1 MAEVKVANLHEKCGV
16 FGIYC
21 PGEDV
26 ARLTFFALFALQHRG
41 QESAGIA
48 TADNKKIQFY
58 GDMGLVSQV
67 FDENALSQ
75 LSGHIAIGHNR
86 YSTTGSS
93 RRVNIQPIVLGTGD
107 DTLALAHNGNIVNS
121 EHLQRELS
129 DQGYIFHS
137 STDTEVVGDLILS
150 APSTDWIERIRYAM
164 RRLQG
169 AYSMTMLT
177 KDALYVIRD
186 PWGVRPLCLGSL
198 NGGFV
203 AASET
208 CALDHIGAKF
218 IRIVEPGEIVRI
230 SDNGIESFR
239 EPARKH
245 ALCIFEFIYFA
256 RPDSIMNGQLIYPTR
271 QEMGAQLSVEHPV
284 EVDAVMGVPD
294 SATAAGIG
302 YAQKANK
309 PYVEGLLKNRYVGR
323 TFIAPDQRIRDL
335 GVQLKF
341 NPLPQVL
348 SGKRLAVV
356 DDSIVR
362 GTTTPKVVNLLRR
375 AGAKEVHMRICAPP
389 IKYPCFFGVDMAT
402 RKQLIA
408 AHRSVEEIRQFIG
421 ADSLGYL
428 SFDGL
433 MKSVNLPRDSFCTA
447 CFTGDY
453 PIPVQLEM
461 DKLALETPFVQ
472 PSACERSPESH

>member
-1 MAEVKVANLHEKCGV
+1 MNVVDLHEKCGV

-48 TADNKKIQFY
+48 TADGKKIQFF

-67 FDENALSQ
+67 FDETSLGQ

-93 RRVNIQPIVLGTGD
+93 RSINIQPLVLGMGN
-107 DTLALAHNGNIVNS
+107 DTIAIANNGNIVNA
-121 EHLQRELS
+121 EHLYHELC
-129 DQGYIFHS
+129 DQGYNFRS
-137 STDTEVVGDLILS
+137 STDTEGIGDLILS
-150 APSTDWIERIRYAM
+150 APSLDWIERIRYAM

-169 AYSMTMLT
+169 AYSMVMVN
-177 KDALYVIRD
+177 KDALFVVRD

-203 AASET
+203 VASES
-208 CALDHIGAKF
+208 CALDHIGAKL
-218 IRIVEPGEIVRI
+218 IREIEPGEIVRI
-230 SDNGIESFR
+230 SQNGVESFP
-239 EPARKH
+239 EPVRKR

-271 QEMGAQLSVEHPV
+271 QAMGEQLAIEHPV
-284 EVDAVMGVPD
+284 DVDSVMGVPD

-302 YAQKANK
+302 YAHKANR
-309 PYVEGLLKNRYVGR
+309 PYCEGLLKNRYVGR

-341 NPLPQVL
+341 NPLPQLLKGQRMV
-348 SGKRLAVV
+348 VV

-375 AGAKEVHMRICAPP
+375 AGAKEIHMRICAPP
-389 IKYPCFFGVDMAT
+389 IKHPCFFGVDMAT
-402 RKQLIA
+402 RKELIA
-408 AHRSVEEIRQFIG
+408 SHKSIEEIRQFIG

-428 SFDGL
+428 SLEGL
-433 MKSVNLPRDSFCTA
+433 LKSVNLPADSFCTA
-447 CFTGDY
+447 CFTGNY

-461 DKLALETPFVQ
+461 DKLALENN
-472 PSACERSPESH
+472 

>member
-1 MAEVKVANLHEKCGV
+1 MANLHEECGV

-48 TADNKKIQFY
+48 TADSKKIQFY

-75 LSGHIAIGHNR
+75 LTGHIAIGHNR

-93 RRVNIQPIVLGTGD
+93 RRMNIQPLVLGTGS
-107 DTLALAHNGNIVNS
+107 DTIAIGNNGNIVNS
-121 EHLQRELS
+121 AHLYRELCE
-129 DQGYIFHS
+129 QGYNFRS

-150 APSTDWIERIRYAM
+150 APSMDWIERIRYAI

-169 AYSMTMLT
+169 AYSTVMLT
-177 KDALYVIRD
+177 KDALYVFRD

-203 AASET
+203 VASES
-208 CALDHIGAKF
+208 CALDHIGAKL
-218 IRIVEPGEIVRI
+218 IRSVEPGEILRI
-230 SDNGIESFR
+230 SQNGVESFH
-239 EPARKH
+239 EPARKR
-245 ALCIFEFIYFA
+245 ALCIFEFTYFA
-256 RPDSIMNGQLIYPTR
+256 RPDSIINGQLVYPTR
-271 QEMGAQLSVEHPV
+271 LAMGANLSLEHPV
-284 EVDAVMGVPD
+284 EADAVMGVPD

-302 YAQKANK
+302 YAQAANK
-309 PYVEGLLKNRYVGR
+309 PYCEGLLKNRYVGR

-335 GVQLKF
+335 GVQMKF
-341 NPLPQVL
+341 NPMSQMLK
-348 SGKRLAVV
+348 GKRMVVV

-362 GTTTPKVVNLLRR
+362 GTTTPKVVNLIRQ
-375 AGAKEVHMRICAPP
+375 AGAKEIHMRICIPP

-402 RKQLIA
+402 RKELIA
-408 AHRSVEEIRQFIG
+408 SHKSVEEIRQFIG
-421 ADSLGYL
+421 ADSLGYISL
-428 SFDGL
+428 EGL
-433 MKSVNLPRDSFCTA
+433 LKSVNLPGDSFCTA
-447 CFTGDY
+447 CFTGEY

-461 DKLALETPFVQ
+461 DKLALEN
-472 PSACERSPESH
+472 S

>member
-1 MAEVKVANLHEKCGV
+1 MKVANLHEKCGV

-48 TADNKKIQFY
+48 TADGKKIQFY

-67 FDENALSQ
+67 FDENSLGQ
-75 LSGHIAIGHNR
+75 LTGHIAIGHNR

-93 RRVNIQPIVLGTGD
+93 RRINIQPVLLGIGVD
-107 DTLALAHNGNIVNS
+107 NLALAHNGNIVNS
-121 EHLQRELS
+121 EHLFHELC
-129 DQGYIFHS
+129 DQGYNFRT
-137 STDTEVVGDLILS
+137 STDTEVIGNLILS

-177 KDALYVIRD
+177 KDALYAVRD
-186 PWGVRPLCLGSL
+186 PWGIRPLCFGSL

-203 AASET
+203 VASES
-208 CALDHIGAKF
+208 CALDHIGAKL
-218 IRIVEPGEIVRI
+218 IREIEPGEILRI
-230 SDNGIESFR
+230 SQNGVESFR
-239 EPARKH
+239 EPIRKR

-271 QEMGAQLSVEHPV
+271 QAMGAQLSIEHPV
-284 EVDAVMGVPD
+284 EADSVMGVPD

-302 YAQKANK
+302 YAQKANL
-309 PYVEGLLKNRYVGR
+309 PYCEGLLKNRYVGR

-348 SGKRLAVV
+348 KGQRMVVV

-362 GTTTPKVVNLLRR
+362 GTTTPKVMNLLRR
-375 AGAKEVHMRICAPP
+375 AGAKEIHMRVCAPP

-402 RKQLIA
+402 RKELIA
-408 AHRSVEEIRQFIG
+408 AHKSVEEIRQFIG
-421 ADSLGYL
+421 ADTLGYL
-428 SFDGL
+428 SLDGL

-461 DKLALETPFVQ
+461 DKLALET
-472 PSACERSPESH
+472 S

>member
-1 MAEVKVANLHEKCGV
+1 MKVTNLHEKCGV

-48 TADNKKIQFY
+48 TADGKKIQFY

-67 FDENALSQ
+67 FDENSLGQ
-75 LSGHIAIGHNR
+75 LTGHIAIGHNR

-93 RRVNIQPIVLGTGD
+93 RRINIQPVLLGIGVD
-107 DTLALAHNGNIVNS
+107 NLALAHNGNIVNS
-121 EHLQRELS
+121 EHLFHELC
-129 DQGYIFHS
+129 DQGYNFRT
-137 STDTEVVGDLILS
+137 STDTEVIGNLILS
-150 APSTDWIERIRYAM
+150 APAADWVERIKYAM

-177 KDALYVIRD
+177 KDALYAVRD
-186 PWGVRPLCLGSL
+186 PWGIRPLCFGSL

-203 AASET
+203 VASES
-208 CALDHIGAKF
+208 CALDHIGAKL
-218 IRIVEPGEIVRI
+218 IREIEPGEILRI
-230 SDNGIESFR
+230 SQNGVESFR
-239 EPARKH
+239 ESIRKR

-271 QEMGAQLSVEHPV
+271 QAMGAQLSIEHPV
-284 EVDAVMGVPD
+284 AADSVMGVPD

-302 YAQKANK
+302 YAQKANL
-309 PYVEGLLKNRYVGR
+309 PYCEGLLKNRYVGR

-348 SGKRLAVV
+348 KGQRMVVV

-362 GTTTPKVVNLLRR
+362 GTTTPKVMNLLRR
-375 AGAKEVHMRICAPP
+375 AGAKEIHMRVCAPP

-402 RKQLIA
+402 RKELIA
-408 AHRSVEEIRQFIG
+408 AHKSVEEIRQFIG

-428 SFDGL
+428 SLDGL

-461 DKLALETPFVQ
+461 DKLALENT
-472 PSACERSPESH
+472 

>member
-1 MAEVKVANLHEKCGV
+1 VKVTSLHEKCGV

-48 TADNKKIQFY
+48 TADGKKIQFY

-67 FDENALSQ
+67 FDENSLGQ
-75 LSGHIAIGHNR
+75 LTGHIAIGHNR

-93 RRVNIQPIVLGTGD
+93 RRINIQPVLLGIGVD
-107 DTLALAHNGNIVNS
+107 NLALAHNGNIVNS
-121 EHLQRELS
+121 EHLFHELC
-129 DQGYIFHS
+129 DQGYNFRT
-137 STDTEVVGDLILS
+137 STDTEVIGNLILS
-150 APSTDWIERIRYAM
+150 APATDWIERIRYAM

-169 AYSMTMLT
+169 AYSITMLT
-177 KDALYVIRD
+177 KDALYAVRD
-186 PWGVRPLCLGSL
+186 PCGVRPLCFGSL

-203 AASET
+203 VASES
-208 CALDHIGAKF
+208 CALDHIGAKL
-218 IRIVEPGEIVRI
+218 IREIEPGEILRI
-230 SDNGIESFR
+230 SQNGVESFR
-239 EPARKH
+239 EPIRKR

-271 QEMGAQLSVEHPV
+271 QAMGAQLSIEHPV
-284 EVDAVMGVPD
+284 EADSVMGVPD

-302 YAQKANK
+302 YAQKANL
-309 PYVEGLLKNRYVGR
+309 PYCEGLLKNRYVGR

-348 SGKRLAVV
+348 KGQRMVVV

-362 GTTTPKVVNLLRR
+362 GTTTPKVMNLLRR
-375 AGAKEVHMRICAPP
+375 AGAKEIHMRVCAPP

-402 RKQLIA
+402 RKELIA
-408 AHRSVEEIRQFIG
+408 SHKSVEEIRQFIG

-428 SFDGL
+428 SLDGL

-461 DKLALETPFVQ
+461 DKLALENT
-472 PSACERSPESH
+472 

>member
-1 MAEVKVANLHEKCGV
+1 VKVTSSHEKCGV

-48 TADNKKIQFY
+48 TADGKKIQFY

-67 FDENALSQ
+67 FDENSLGQ
-75 LSGHIAIGHNR
+75 LTGHIAIGHNR

-93 RRVNIQPIVLGTGD
+93 RRINIQPVLLGIGVD
-107 DTLALAHNGNIVNS
+107 NLALAHNGNIVNS
-121 EHLQRELS
+121 EHLFHELC
-129 DQGYIFHS
+129 DQGYNFRT
-137 STDTEVVGDLILS
+137 STDTEVIGNLILS
-150 APSTDWIERIRYAM
+150 APATDWIERIRYAM

-169 AYSMTMLT
+169 AYSITMLT
-177 KDALYVIRD
+177 KDALYAVRD
-186 PWGVRPLCLGSL
+186 PWGVRPLCFGSL

-203 AASET
+203 VASES
-208 CALDHIGAKF
+208 CALDHIGAKL
-218 IRIVEPGEIVRI
+218 IREIEPGEILSI
-230 SDNGIESFR
+230 SQNGVESFR
-239 EPARKH
+239 EPIRKR

-271 QEMGAQLSVEHPV
+271 QAMGAQLSIEHPV
-284 EVDAVMGVPD
+284 EADSVMGVPD

-302 YAQKANK
+302 YAQKANL
-309 PYVEGLLKNRYVGR
+309 PYCEGLLKNRYVGR

-348 SGKRLAVV
+348 KGQRMVVV

-362 GTTTPKVVNLLRR
+362 GTTTPKVMNLLRR
-375 AGAKEVHMRICAPP
+375 AGAKEIHMRVCAPP

-402 RKQLIA
+402 RKELIA
-408 AHRSVEEIRQFIG
+408 SHKSVEEIRQFIG

-428 SFDGL
+428 SLDGL

-461 DKLALETPFVQ
+461 DKLALENT
-472 PSACERSPESH
+472 

>member
-1 MAEVKVANLHEKCGV
+1 VKVTSSHEKCGV

-48 TADNKKIQFY
+48 TADGKKIQFY

-67 FDENALSQ
+67 FDENSLGQ
-75 LSGHIAIGHNR
+75 LTGHIAIGHNR

-93 RRVNIQPIVLGTGD
+93 RRINIQPVLLGIGVD
-107 DTLALAHNGNIVNS
+107 NLALAHNGNIVNS
-121 EHLQRELS
+121 EHLFHELC
-129 DQGYIFHS
+129 DQGYNFRT
-137 STDTEVVGDLILS
+137 STDTEVIGNLILS
-150 APSTDWIERIRYAM
+150 APATDWIERIRYAM

-169 AYSMTMLT
+169 AYSITMLT
-177 KDALYVIRD
+177 KDALYAVRD
-186 PWGVRPLCLGSL
+186 PWGVRPLCFGSL

-203 AASET
+203 VASES
-208 CALDHIGAKF
+208 CALDHIGAKL
-218 IRIVEPGEIVRI
+218 IREIEPGEILSI
-230 SDNGIESFR
+230 SQNGVESFR
-239 EPARKH
+239 EPIRKR

-271 QEMGAQLSVEHPV
+271 QAMGAQLSIEHPV
-284 EVDAVMGVPD
+284 EADSVMGVPD

-302 YAQKANK
+302 YAQKANL
-309 PYVEGLLKNRYVGR
+309 PYCEGLLKNRYVGR

-348 SGKRLAVV
+348 KGQRMVVV

-362 GTTTPKVVNLLRR
+362 GTTTPKVMNLLRR
-375 AGAKEVHMRICAPP
+375 AGAKEIHMRVCAPP

-402 RKQLIA
+402 RKELIA
-408 AHRSVEEIRQFIG
+408 SHKSVEEIRQFIG

-428 SFDGL
+428 SLDGL
-433 MKSVNLPRDSFCTA
+433 IKSINLPRDSFCTA
-447 CFTGDY
+447 CFSGDY

-461 DKLALETPFVQ
+461 DKLALEN
-472 PSACERSPESH
+472 S

>member
-1 MAEVKVANLHEKCGV
+1 MKVTNLHEKCGV

-48 TADNKKIQFY
+48 TADGKKIQFY

-67 FDENALSQ
+67 FDESSLGQ
-75 LSGHIAIGHNR
+75 LTGHIAIGHNR

-93 RRVNIQPIVLGTGD
+93 RRINIQPVLLGSGAD
-107 DTLALAHNGNIVNS
+107 CLAIAHNGNIVNA
-121 EHLQRELS
+121 EHLFHELC
-129 DQGYIFHS
+129 DQGYSFRT
-137 STDTEVVGDLILS
+137 STDTEVIGNLILS
-150 APSTDWIERIRYAM
+150 APFTDWIERIRYAM

-177 KDALYVIRD
+177 KDALYVVRD
-186 PWGVRPLCLGSL
+186 PWGVRPLCFGSL

-203 AASET
+203 VASES
-208 CALDHIGAKF
+208 CALDHIGAKL
-218 IRIVEPGEIVRI
+218 IREIEPGEIMRI
-230 SDNGIESFR
+230 SQNGVESFR
-239 EPARKH
+239 EPIRKR

-271 QEMGAQLSVEHPV
+271 QAMGAQLSIEHPV
-284 EVDAVMGVPD
+284 AADSVMGVPD

-302 YAQKANK
+302 YAQKADM
-309 PYVEGLLKNRYVGR
+309 PYCEGLLKNRYVGR

-348 SGKRLAVV
+348 KGQRMVVV

-362 GTTTPKVVNLLRR
+362 GTTTPKVMNLLRR
-375 AGAKEVHMRICAPP
+375 AGAKEIHMRVCAPP

-402 RKQLIA
+402 RKELIA
-408 AHRSVEEIRQFIG
+408 AHKSVEEIRQFIG

-428 SFDGL
+428 SLDGL

-461 DKLALETPFVQ
+461 DKLALETN
-472 PSACERSPESH
+472 

>member
-1 MAEVKVANLHEKCGV
+1 VKVANLHEKCGV

-48 TADNKKIQFY
+48 TADGKKIQFY

-67 FDENALSQ
+67 FDENSLGQ
-75 LSGHIAIGHNR
+75 LTGHIAIGHNR

-93 RRVNIQPIVLGTGD
+93 RRINIQPVLLGIGVD
-107 DTLALAHNGNIVNS
+107 NLALAHNGNIVNS
-121 EHLQRELS
+121 EHLFHELC
-129 DQGYIFHS
+129 DQGYNFRT
-137 STDTEVVGDLILS
+137 STDTEVIGNLILS

-177 KDALYVIRD
+177 KDALYAVRD
-186 PWGVRPLCLGSL
+186 PWGIRPLCFGSL

-203 AASET
+203 VASES
-208 CALDHIGAKF
+208 CALDHIGAKL
-218 IRIVEPGEIVRI
+218 IREIEPGEILRI
-230 SDNGIESFR
+230 SQNGVESFR
-239 EPARKH
+239 EPIRKR

-271 QEMGAQLSVEHPV
+271 QAMGAQLSIEHPV
-284 EVDAVMGVPD
+284 EADSVMGVPD

-302 YAQKANK
+302 YAQKANL
-309 PYVEGLLKNRYVGR
+309 PYCEGLLKNRYVGR

-348 SGKRLAVV
+348 KGQRMVVV

-362 GTTTPKVVNLLRR
+362 GTTTPKVMNLLRR
-375 AGAKEVHMRICAPP
+375 AGAKEIHMRVCAPP

-402 RKQLIA
+402 RKELIA
-408 AHRSVEEIRQFIG
+408 SHKSVEEIRQFIG

-428 SFDGL
+428 SLDGL

-461 DKLALETPFVQ
+461 DKLALENT
-472 PSACERSPESH
+472 

>member
-1 MAEVKVANLHEKCGV
+1 MANLHEECGV

-48 TADNKKIQFY
+48 TSDGKKIQFY

-67 FDENALSQ
+67 FDENSLGQ
-75 LSGHIAIGHNR
+75 LTGHIAIGHNR

-93 RRVNIQPIVLGTGD
+93 RRMNIQPLVLGTGA
-107 DTLALAHNGNIVNS
+107 DTIAIGNNGNIVNS
-121 EHLQRELS
+121 AHLYRELCE
-129 DQGYIFHS
+129 QGYNFRS
-137 STDTEVVGDLILS
+137 STDTEVIGDLILS
-150 APSTDWIERIRYAM
+150 APSLDWIERIKYAM

-169 AYSMTMLT
+169 AYSMVMMTR
-177 KDALYVIRD
+177 DAIYAVRD
-186 PWGVRPLCLGSL
+186 PWGVRPLCFGSL

-203 AASET
+203 VASES
-208 CALDHIGAKF
+208 CALDHIGAKL
-218 IRIVEPGEIVRI
+218 IRGIEPGEIIRI
-230 SDNGIESFR
+230 NQNGVESFR
-239 EPARKH
+239 EPIRKR
-245 ALCIFEFIYFA
+245 ALCIFEFSYFA
-256 RPDSIMNGQLIYPTR
+256 RPDSIINGQLVYPTR
-271 QEMGAQLSVEHPV
+271 QAMGANLSLEHPIDA
-284 EVDAVMGVPD
+284 DAVMGVPD

-302 YAQKANK
+302 YAQAANK
-309 PYVEGLLKNRYVGR
+309 PFCEGLLKNRYVGR

-341 NPLPQVL
+341 NPMPQVL
-348 SGKRLAVV
+348 KGQRMVVV

-362 GTTTPKVVNLLRR
+362 GTTTPFVINLIRR
-375 AGAKEVHMRICAPP
+375 AGAKEIHMRICVPP

-402 RKQLIA
+402 KKELIA
-408 AHRSVEEIRQFIG
+408 SHKSVEEIRQFIG

-428 SFDGL
+428 SLDGL
-433 MKSVNLPRDSFCTA
+433 IKSINLPRDSFCTA
-447 CFTGDY
+447 CFSGDY

-461 DKLALETPFVQ
+461 DKLALEN
-472 PSACERSPESH
+472 S

>member
-1 MAEVKVANLHEKCGV
+1 VANLHENCGV

-48 TADNKKIQFY
+48 TTDGKKIQFY

-67 FDENALSQ
+67 FDENSLGQ
-75 LSGHIAIGHNR
+75 LTGHMAIGHNR

-93 RRVNIQPIVLGTGD
+93 RRINIQPLVLGSGNE
-107 DTLALAHNGNIVNS
+107 TLAIAHNGNIVNS
-121 EHLQRELS
+121 EHLFRELCE
-129 DQGYIFHS
+129 QGYNFRT
-137 STDTEVVGDLILS
+137 STDTEVIGNLILS
-150 APSTDWIERIRYAM
+150 APSLNWVDRIRYAM

-169 AYSMTMLT
+169 AYSMTILT
-177 KDALYVIRD
+177 KDALYIVRD

-198 NGGFV
+198 NGGWV
-203 AASET
+203 VASES
-208 CALDHIGAKF
+208 CALDHIGAKL
-218 IRIVEPGEIVRI
+218 IREIEPAEIVRI
-230 SDNGIESFR
+230 DQNGVESFR
-239 EPARKH
+239 ESIRKR

-256 RPDSIMNGQLIYPTR
+256 RPDSIINGQLIYPAR
-271 QEMGAQLSVEHPV
+271 QEMGARLCQEHPV
-284 EVDAVMGVPD
+284 EVDSVMGVPD

-302 YAQKANK
+302 YSHEANK
-309 PYVEGLLKNRYVGR
+309 PYCEGLLKNRYVGR

-341 NPLPQVL
+341 NPLPQMLKGQRMV
-348 SGKRLAVV
+348 VV

-402 RKQLIA
+402 RKELIA
-408 AHRSVEEIRQFIG
+408 AHKTVPEIQKFIG

-428 SFDGL
+428 SLDGL
-433 MKSVNLPRDSFCTA
+433 MKSVKLPGDSFCTA

-461 DKLALETPFVQ
+461 DKLALENSFPQ
-472 PSACERSPESH
+472 SS

>member
-1 MAEVKVANLHEKCGV
+1 VKVANLHEKCGV

-48 TADNKKIQFY
+48 TADGKKIQFY

-67 FDENALSQ
+67 FDENSLGQ
-75 LSGHIAIGHNR
+75 LTGHIAIGHNR

-93 RRVNIQPIVLGTGD
+93 RRINIQPVLLGIGVD
-107 DTLALAHNGNIVNS
+107 NLALAHNGNIVNS
-121 EHLQRELS
+121 EHLFHELC
-129 DQGYIFHS
+129 DQGYNFRT
-137 STDTEVVGDLILS
+137 STDTEVIGNLILS

-177 KDALYVIRD
+177 KDALYAVRD
-186 PWGVRPLCLGSL
+186 PWGIRPLCFGSL

-203 AASET
+203 VASES
-208 CALDHIGAKF
+208 CALDHIGAKL
-218 IRIVEPGEIVRI
+218 IREIEPGEILRI
-230 SDNGIESFR
+230 SQNGVESFR
-239 EPARKH
+239 EPIRKR

-271 QEMGAQLSVEHPV
+271 QAMGAQLSIEHPV
-284 EVDAVMGVPD
+284 EADSVMGVPD

-302 YAQKANK
+302 YAQKANL
-309 PYVEGLLKNRYVGR
+309 PYCEGLLKNRYVGR

-348 SGKRLAVV
+348 KGQRMVVV

-362 GTTTPKVVNLLRR
+362 GTTTPKVMNLLRR
-375 AGAKEVHMRICAPP
+375 AGAKEIHMRVCAPP

-402 RKQLIA
+402 RKELIA
-408 AHRSVEEIRQFIG
+408 AHKSVEEIRQFIG

-428 SFDGL
+428 SLDGL

-461 DKLALETPFVQ
+461 DKLALENT
-472 PSACERSPESH
+472 

>member
-1 MAEVKVANLHEKCGV
+1 VKVTSLHEKCGV
-16 FGIYC
+16 FGIFC

-48 TADNKKIQFY
+48 TADGKKIQFY

-67 FDENALSQ
+67 FDENSLGQ
-75 LSGHIAIGHNR
+75 LTGHIAIGHNR

-93 RRVNIQPIVLGTGD
+93 RRINIQPVLLGSGAD
-107 DTLALAHNGNIVNS
+107 CLAIAHNGNIVNS
-121 EHLQRELS
+121 AHLYNELCEH
-129 DQGYIFHS
+129 GYNFRT
-137 STDTEVVGDLILS
+137 STDTEVIGDLILS
-150 APSTDWIERIRYAM
+150 APFTDWIERIKYAM

-169 AYSMTMLT
+169 AYSMTILT
-177 KDALYVIRD
+177 KDALYVVRD
-186 PWGVRPLCLGSL
+186 PWGVRPLCFGSL

-203 AASET
+203 VASES
-208 CALDHIGAKF
+208 CALDHIGAKL
-218 IRIVEPGEIVRI
+218 IREIEPGEIMRI
-230 SDNGIESFR
+230 SQNGVESFR
-239 EPARKH
+239 EPIRKR

-271 QEMGAQLSVEHPV
+271 QEMGAQLSIEHPV
-284 EVDAVMGVPD
+284 TADSVMGVPD

-302 YAQKANK
+302 YAQKANM
-309 PYVEGLLKNRYVGR
+309 PYCEGLLKNRYVGR

-341 NPLPQVL
+341 NPLPQALKGQRMV
-348 SGKRLAVV
+348 VV

-375 AGAKEVHMRICAPP
+375 AGAKEIHMRICAPP

-402 RKQLIA
+402 RKELIA
-408 AHRSVEEIRQFIG
+408 SHKSVEEIRQFIG

-428 SFDGL
+428 SLDGL

-447 CFTGDY
+447 CFTVDY

-461 DKLALETPFVQ
+461 DKLALET
-472 PSACERSPESH
+472 S

>member
-1 MAEVKVANLHEKCGV
+1 VKVANLHEKCGV

-48 TADNKKIQFY
+48 TADGKKIQFY

-67 FDENALSQ
+67 FDENSLGQ
-75 LSGHIAIGHNR
+75 LTGHIAIGHNR

-93 RRVNIQPIVLGTGD
+93 RRINIQPVLLGIGVD
-107 DTLALAHNGNIVNS
+107 NLALAHNGNIVNS
-121 EHLQRELS
+121 EHLFHELC
-129 DQGYIFHS
+129 DQGYNFRT
-137 STDTEVVGDLILS
+137 STDTEVIGNLILS
-150 APSTDWIERIRYAM
+150 APATDWIERIRYAM

-169 AYSMTMLT
+169 AYSITMLT
-177 KDALYVIRD
+177 KDALYAVRD
-186 PWGVRPLCLGSL
+186 PWGVRPLCFGSL

-203 AASET
+203 VASES
-208 CALDHIGAKF
+208 CALDHIGAKL
-218 IRIVEPGEIVRI
+218 IREIEPGEILRI
-230 SDNGIESFR
+230 SQNGVESFR
-239 EPARKH
+239 EPIRKR

-271 QEMGAQLSVEHPV
+271 QAMGAQLSIEHPV
-284 EVDAVMGVPD
+284 EADSVMGVPD

-302 YAQKANK
+302 YAQKANL
-309 PYVEGLLKNRYVGR
+309 PYCEGLLKNRYVGR

-348 SGKRLAVV
+348 KGQRMVVV

-362 GTTTPKVVNLLRR
+362 GTTTPKVMNLLRR
-375 AGAKEVHMRICAPP
+375 AGAKEIHMRVCAPP

-402 RKQLIA
+402 RKELIA
-408 AHRSVEEIRQFIG
+408 SHKSVEEIRQFIG

-428 SFDGL
+428 SLDGL

-461 DKLALETPFVQ
+461 DKLALENT
-472 PSACERSPESH
+472 

>member
-1 MAEVKVANLHEKCGV
+1 MKVTSLHEKCGV

-48 TADNKKIQFY
+48 TADGKKIQFY

-67 FDENALSQ
+67 FDENSLGQ
-75 LSGHIAIGHNR
+75 LTGHIAIGHNR

-93 RRVNIQPIVLGTGD
+93 RRINIQPVLLGIGVD
-107 DTLALAHNGNIVNS
+107 NLALAHNGNIVNS
-121 EHLQRELS
+121 EHLFHELC
-129 DQGYIFHS
+129 DQGYNFRT
-137 STDTEVVGDLILS
+137 STDTEVIGNLILS
-150 APSTDWIERIRYAM
+150 APATDWIERIRYAM

-169 AYSMTMLT
+169 AYSITMLT
-177 KDALYVIRD
+177 KDALYAVRD
-186 PWGVRPLCLGSL
+186 PWGVRPLCFGSL

-203 AASET
+203 VASES
-208 CALDHIGAKF
+208 CALDHIGAKL
-218 IRIVEPGEIVRI
+218 IREIEPGEILRI
-230 SDNGIESFR
+230 SQNGVESFR
-239 EPARKH
+239 EPIRKR

-271 QEMGAQLSVEHPV
+271 QAMGAQLSIEHPV
-284 EVDAVMGVPD
+284 EADSVMGVPD

-302 YAQKANK
+302 YAQKANL
-309 PYVEGLLKNRYVGR
+309 PYCEGLLKNRYVGR

-348 SGKRLAVV
+348 KGQRMVVV

-362 GTTTPKVVNLLRR
+362 GTTTPKVMNLLRR
-375 AGAKEVHMRICAPP
+375 AGAKEIHMRVCAPP

-402 RKQLIA
+402 RKELIA
-408 AHRSVEEIRQFIG
+408 SHKSVEEIRQFIG

-428 SFDGL
+428 SLDGL

-461 DKLALETPFVQ
+461 DKLALENT
-472 PSACERSPESH
+472 